1 MKHIQLPSTKDIL
14 KNYFLNIQ
22 EKRNAFSIYLRQ
34 SKKGAEKKFS
44 ESITKRVTFDLKSFQ
59 SIPNYDDERGSEGI
73 NKKFP
78 CFLYLKNKTNK
89 RIENKTNIQLLSV
102 WISPFKSVKKKTIK
116 NSYENRQIY
125 KLEL

>member
-1 MKHIQLPSTKDIL
+1 M
-14 KNYFLNIQ
+14 NIQ

-73 NKKFP
+73 IKKFP

-89 RIENKTNIQLLSV
+89 RIEKQNKHST
-102 WISPFKSVKKKTIK
+102 
-116 NSYENRQIY
+116 
-125 KLEL
+125 LECLNFTF

>member
-1 MKHIQLPSTKDIL
+1 MKHTQLPSTKDIFKKL
-14 KNYFLNIQ
+14 FLNIQ
-22 EKRNAFSIYLRQ
+22 EKRNAFFLFIYAKVKRMR
-34 SKKGAEKKFS
+34 EKKFS
-44 ESITKRVTFDLKSFQ
+44 ESITKRVTFDLKTFQ

-102 WISPFKSVKKKTIK
+102 WISLFKSVKKKIK
-116 NSYENRQIY
+116 NS
-125 KLEL
+125 